1 VTNNPNPQTGSMSV
15 PTSSDDGTRRTLLAN
30 ERTYLAWLR
39 SGFAAFAVGLGAGK
53 VIPALTKA
61 DRWPYTVLGGGF
73 ALIGIGLVIYGL
85 ARKRAVESGI
95 LRGVDAR
102 TDQRVVAGLS
112 VAVVFLGVVLLVII
126 TVD

>member
-1 VTNNPNPQTGSMSV
+1 MVRRERQSPTNGLIWLGCV
-15 PTSSDDGTRRTLLAN
+15 LAS
-30 ERTYLAWLR
+30 RPP
-39 SGFAAFAVGLGAGK
+39 FAVGLGPGK
-53 VIPALTKA
+53 VIPTLTKA
-61 DRWPYTVLGGGF
+61 DRWPYTLLGGGF